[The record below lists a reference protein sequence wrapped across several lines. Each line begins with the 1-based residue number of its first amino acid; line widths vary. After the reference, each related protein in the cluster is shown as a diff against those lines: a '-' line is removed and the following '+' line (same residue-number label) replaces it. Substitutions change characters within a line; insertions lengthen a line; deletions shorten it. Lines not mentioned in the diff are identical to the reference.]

1 MKYYW
6 NSDVARQFDSEA
18 EAIAYLRQNSEALA
32 SDGVAAVSLLRVETV
47 RTVQLQRCVVL
58 VGLDDTPE
66 DAPAP
71 HTDAPQPEAKPRRL
85 RSVRP
90 EPEPT
95 PEPVPQAE
103 PEPAVIE
110 LAGVLDGDSAPAGA
124 DTAAAPE
131 PTPAPESAP
140 EPECDTSDCVQRPDI
155 APWEVVVTGCV
166 VELRVGE
173 VWSHKTYTKP
183 ESATLIGHK
192 LTSHMMSGATGP
204 SSIAQTFDAGRAP
217 AAPEL

>member
-6 NSDVARQFDSEA
+6 NSDVTRQFDSES
-18 EAIAYLRQNSEALA
+18 EAIAYLRQHSDEMLA
-32 SDGVAAVSLLRVETV
+32 ANDIATVSLLRVDTV
-47 RTVQLQRCVVL
+47 RTVQLQRRVVL
-58 VGLDDTPE
+58 VGLDDTPA
-66 DAPAP
+66 DAQ
-71 HTDAPQPEAKPRRL
+71 APQPEAKPRRL

-95 PEPVPQAE
+95 PEPVQQAE
-103 PEPAVIE
+103 PEPAVTE
-110 LAGVLDGDSAPAGA
+110 LAGVLDGDSAPDSA

-131 PTPAPESAP
+131 SATAPESAP
-140 EPECDTSDCVQRPDI
+140 EPDCDTSDRVPRPDI

-183 ESATLIGHK
+183 ESASLIGHK
-192 LTSHMMSGATGP
+192 LTSHMMSGASGP

>member
-32 SDGVAAVSLLRVETV
+32 SDGVAAVSLLRVDII

-58 VGLDDTPE
+58 VGLDDTP
-66 DAPAP
+66 
-71 HTDAPQPEAKPRRL
+71 APQPEAKPRRL

-90 EPEPT
+90 EPEP
-95 PEPVPQAE
+95 VQQAE
-103 PEPAVIE
+103 PEPAVTD
-110 LAGVLDGDSAPAGA
+110 LAGVLDGDSAPSGA
-124 DTAAAPE
+124 DTAA
-131 PTPAPESAP
+131 APESAP
-140 EPECDTSDCVQRPDI
+140 EPECDTSDRVQRPDI

-166 VELRVGE
+166 VELRVGDT
-173 VWSHKTYTKP
+173 WSHKTYTKP
-183 ESATLIGHK
+183 ESASLIGHK

>member
-6 NSDVARQFDSEA
+6 NSDVTQQFDSEA
-18 EAIAYLRQNSEALA
+18 EAIACLRQNSEALA
-32 SDGVAAVSLLRVETV
+32 SGGVAAVSLLRVDTV
-47 RTVQLQRCVVL
+47 RTVQLQRRVVL
-58 VGLDDTPE
+58 VGLDDTPA
-66 DAPAP
+66 DAQ
-71 HTDAPQPEAKPRRL
+71 APQPEAKPRRL
-85 RSVRP
+85 RAVRQ

-95 PEPVPQAE
+95 PEPVQQAE
-103 PEPAVIE
+103 PEPAVTE
-110 LAGVLDGDSAPAGA
+110 LAGVLDGDSAPDGA

-131 PTPAPESAP
+131 PTPAPESAQ
-140 EPECDTSDCVQRPDI
+140 EPDYDTSDRVSRPDI

-183 ESATLIGHK
+183 ESASLIGHK
-192 LTSHMMSGATGP
+192 LTSHMMSGASGP

>member
-6 NSDVARQFDSEA
+6 NSDVTRQFDSEA

-32 SDGVAAVSLLRVETV
+32 SDGVAAVSLLRVDTV

-58 VGLDDTPE
+58 VGLDDTPA
-66 DAPAP
+66 DAP
-71 HTDAPQPEAKPRRL
+71 APQPEAKPRRL

-90 EPEPT
+90 EPEP
-95 PEPVPQAE
+95 VPQAE
-103 PEPAVIE
+103 PEPAVTE
-110 LAGVLDGDSAPAGA
+110 LAGVLDGDSAPGGA

-131 PTPAPESAP
+131 LAPEPESAP
-140 EPECDTSDCVQRPDI
+140 EPECDTSDRVQRPDI

-173 VWSHKTYTKP
+173 TWSHKTYTKP

>member
-6 NSDVARQFDSEA
+6 NSDVTRQFDSEA
-18 EAIAYLRQNSEALA
+18 AAIAYLRQNSEALA

-47 RTVQLQRCVVL
+47 RTVQLQRRVVL
-58 VGLDDTPE
+58 VGLDDTPA

-71 HTDAPQPEAKPRRL
+71 HTDAPQPEGKPRRL

-95 PEPVPQAE
+95 PEPATQSG
-103 PEPAVIE
+103 PEPAVTE
-110 LAGVLDGDSAPAGA
+110 LAGVLDGDSAPDGT

-131 PTPAPESAP
+131 LAP
-140 EPECDTSDCVQRPDI
+140 EPECDTSDRVARPDI

-173 VWSHKTYTKP
+173 TWSHKTYTKP